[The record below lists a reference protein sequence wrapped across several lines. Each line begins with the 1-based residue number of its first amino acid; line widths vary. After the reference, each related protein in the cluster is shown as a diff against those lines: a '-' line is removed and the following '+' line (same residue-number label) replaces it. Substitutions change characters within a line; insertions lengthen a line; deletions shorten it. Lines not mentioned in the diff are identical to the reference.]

1 MREVMGEV
9 INMIYYDL
17 FTQEKLSEYDLRKR
31 KLPTDLHELK
41 THNIIPLVIEKVEY
55 DPETQGVM
63 TDGLPVPDVTADDP
77 TGRYIQKMKI
87 YPLLDNAKTV
97 AKETT
102 SAKRWHYETKGII
115 LPDGTFVLTGI
126 DDQNRISS
134 ALQGMQDAGIN
145 EVDFK
150 SASGWTKVTLEQMKL
165 IAAAIAVHVQ
175 ACFTNERKL
184 YEQIDAA
191 KNLEELN
198 KVDYESGWPSYSYPE
213 PEDPTEPG
221 EDGDQGTTDPE
232 GKDPSENPGTED
244 KNPSTD
250 DGTVTEPENP
260 SDKNPSD
267 KDPTGTDEDTE
278 PKEIPDPEPT
288 VDDVPKD
295 SA

>member
-1 MREVMGEV
+1 MYMGEV
-9 INMIYYDL
+9 INVLFYDL
-17 FTQEKLSEYDLRKR
+17 LTSEKLSEYDLRKR

-41 THNIIPLVIEKVEY
+41 AHNIIPLVIEKVEY

-63 TDGLPVPDVTADDP
+63 ADGLPVPDETADDP

-97 AKETT
+97 AKETA

-134 ALQGMQDAGIN
+134 ALQGMQDAGIT

-213 PEDPTEPG
+213 PELPTEPDD
-221 EDGDQGTTDPE
+221 DGDKE
-232 GKDPSENPGTED
+232 PSENPGGTED

-250 DGTVTEPENP
+250 DSTATEPENP
-260 SDKNPSD
+260 SETDPSD
-267 KDPTGTDEDTE
+267 KDPTGTGEDTE
-278 PKEIPDPEPT
+278 PKEIPEPEPT